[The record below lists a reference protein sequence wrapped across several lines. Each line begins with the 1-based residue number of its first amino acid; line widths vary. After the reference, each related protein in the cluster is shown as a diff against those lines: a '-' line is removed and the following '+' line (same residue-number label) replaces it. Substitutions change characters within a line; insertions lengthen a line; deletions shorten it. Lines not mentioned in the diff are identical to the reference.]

1 MAPASDCDD
10 GLAVVFLRDSDFV
23 LGPLV
28 MGRILSGQEEDDVAE
43 QHLTLDGDGERLD
56 GRRVVDRVVFWDA
69 VVVVPEVS
77 RGIEKGDEPLVGTAV
92 RPGMTDEQAS
102 RPHGQHGSFRVLRTT
117 WAAA

>member
-10 GLAVVFLRDSDFV
+10 GLAVVFLRDSDFA
-23 LGPLV
+23 LDSLA
-28 MGRILSGQEEDDVAE
+28 MGRILSGQEEGDVAE
-43 QHLTLDGDGERLD
+43 QHLALD